1 MTARAIMRFFGWL
14 VLVIIAAVVATFL
27 RVA

>member
-14 VLVIIAAVVATFL
+14 VLVILAAAVAIFL
-27 RVA
+27 REH

>member
-14 VLVIIAAVVATFL
+14 ALVIIAAAVAIFL
-27 RVA
+27 REG